1 MTSNRT
7 DVAVV
12 GGGIFGATAA
22 VELALNGH
30 HVELFERGQDLLL
43 SASGIN
49 QYRLH
54 RGYHYPRSSE
64 TATDCRDSE
73 PAFRAEFPQAV
84 VDGADHYYA
93 IAAEGSR
100 TSPADYLA
108 FCRRHDLEY
117 EIARPDLLRPEAI
130 GLSIRVRESLFDP
143 IVLRRLVWERL
154 RSAGVEVH
162 LNANVEASDLEGFS
176 QSVIATY
183 ADLNRLLPDAA
194 VGRAYQFEVCE
205 KPVVRLPDRY
215 AGSSIVVMDGPFMC
229 FDPLGDTG
237 MFVLGNVV
245 HAIHH
250 VSIGPVPDV
259 PPELQ
264 ALLNRGIVPNPAITN
279 IERFVDAGLEHFE
292 AFDEAEHVGSMFTI
306 RAVLPGVD
314 VTDARPTLVREIDD
328 RTISV
333 FSGKIDTCIRAAK
346 EVGRLIDARAERR
359 KSEGTRL
366 RKRTRTTN
374 LGDDRGVA

>member
-73 PAFRAEFPQAV
+73 PAFRAEFPQ
-84 VDGADHYYA
+84 
-93 IAAEGSR
+93 
-100 TSPADYLA
+100 
-108 FCRRHDLEY
+108 
-117 EIARPDLLRPEAI
+117 AI